1 MEELVKFT
9 EKMTSLV
16 ISEITGKPHNDVM
29 KAIRKMEETWVN
41 LGQGNFSLISY
52 IDSQNRA
59 MPMYELSKTETLY
72 IATKFNDEARA
83 KLVLRWQELE
93 VKKQKPLS
101 SIDLIIQSAQ
111 RIKAIEEKEQEHDNR
126 LRVLEAKQTTRP
138 NYFTVA
144 GFGSLNNISVNI
156 KLASKIGR
164 AASRVCKERNLL
176 TDKIPDA
183 RFGTV
188 KMYPEHILQ
197 EVFETE
203 SITIGD
209 RK

>member
-1 MEELVKFT
+1 MEVIKIS

-16 ISEITGKPHNDVM
+16 IAEITGKQHNDVM
-29 KAIRKMEETWVN
+29 KAIRKMEDTWTN

-59 MPMYELSKTETLY
+59 KPMYELSKTETLY

-111 RIKAIEEKEQEHDNR
+111 RLKAIEEREEEQDRR
-126 LRVLEAKQTTRP
+126 LKILESKQVIRP
-138 NYFTVA
+138 NYYTVA
-144 GFGSLNNISVNI
+144 GYGSLNGISVNI

-164 AASRVCKERNLL
+164 AATKICLQRQLL
-176 TDKIPDA
+176 TDKIPDP

-188 KMYPEHILQ
+188 KMYPGQVLQ
-197 EVFETE
+197 EVFKTE
-203 SITIGD
+203 LLT
-209 RK
+209 KKQ